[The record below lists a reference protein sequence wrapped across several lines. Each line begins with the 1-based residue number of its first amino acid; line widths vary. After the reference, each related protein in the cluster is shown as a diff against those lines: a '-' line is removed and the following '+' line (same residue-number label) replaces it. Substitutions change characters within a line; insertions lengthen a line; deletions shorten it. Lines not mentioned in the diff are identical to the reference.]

1 MKNQKGL
8 FDTRRRGLCAASVV
22 SCLVLFARHFYA
34 YGQDE
39 SAFLHGFDAVQGA
52 EGPDPMHAVEI
63 LGAPDPKGPPKTN
76 VAPKN
81 QVITEALMQSMASD
95 QSCCPWLMP
104 RRNMKPAIII
114 AITLVFCGVAIA
126 AGNTKL
132 LTADP
137 LTNLP
142 LYAAT
147 DSRLHLGNEP
157 TRLPE
162 ANVCGSKMQT
172 DFYVVYD
179 SKVDATLVW
188 YGAHLPGFKKTH
200 AYAANRSQDTFYN
213 AERTLTVSVSGS
225 SGKAD
230 ENTETYSVTYS
241 RFQPA
246 LPEKAIIGLN
256 QQKVI
261 CQ

>member
-1 MKNQKGL
+1 MGRP
-8 FDTRRRGLCAASVV
+8 T
-22 SCLVLFARHFYA
+22 FALR
-34 YGQDE
+34 
-39 SAFLHGFDAVQGA
+39 S
-52 EGPDPMHAVEI
+52 
-63 LGAPDPKGPPKTN
+63 N

-81 QVITEALMQSMASD
+81 QVITEALMQSMSSD
-95 QSCCPWLMP
+95 QSWFP
-104 RRNMKPAIII
+104 RRMQSRNIKPSIILAI
-114 AITLVFCGVAIA
+114 ALVFCFAVIA
-126 AGNTKL
+126 GGNTKL

-142 LYAAT
+142 LYPAT

-162 ANVCGSKMQT
+162 SNVCGSKMQA
-172 DFYVVYD
+172 DFYSVYE
-179 SKVDATLVW
+179 SKVNATLVW

-213 AERTLTVSVSGS
+213 SERTLAVSVTGS
-225 SGKAD
+225 SGKTD
-230 ENTETYSVTYS
+230 ENTETYSVVYS

>member
-1 MKNQKGL
+1 
-8 FDTRRRGLCAASVV
+8 
-22 SCLVLFARHFYA
+22 
-34 YGQDE
+34 
-39 SAFLHGFDAVQGA
+39 
-52 EGPDPMHAVEI
+52 
-63 LGAPDPKGPPKTN
+63 
-76 VAPKN
+76 
-81 QVITEALMQSMASD
+81 MQSMASD
-95 QSCCPWLMP
+95 QSDFPWLKP
-104 RRNMKPAIII
+104 SRNMKPSIIL
-114 AITLVFCGVAIA
+114 AITLVSCFAAIA
-126 AGNTKL
+126 GGNTKL

-142 LYAAT
+142 IYPAT

-162 ANVCGSKMQT
+162 SNVCGSKMQT
-172 DFYVVYD
+172 DFYSVYD

-213 AERTLTVSVSGS
+213 TGGTLVVSVTGS

-230 ENTETYSVTYS
+230 EDTETYSVVYA
-241 RFQPA
+241 RFQPG
-246 LPEKAIIGLN
+246 LPEKAIISFN
-256 QQKVI
+256 RQKVI

>member
-1 MKNQKGL
+1 
-8 FDTRRRGLCAASVV
+8 
-22 SCLVLFARHFYA
+22 
-34 YGQDE
+34 
-39 SAFLHGFDAVQGA
+39 
-52 EGPDPMHAVEI
+52 
-63 LGAPDPKGPPKTN
+63 
-76 VAPKN
+76 
-81 QVITEALMQSMASD
+81 
-95 QSCCPWLMP
+95 
-104 RRNMKPAIII
+104 MKPSIIL
-114 AITLVFCGVAIA
+114 AITLVFCLVAIA
-126 AGNTKL
+126 GGNTRL

-142 LYAAT
+142 LYPAT

-162 ANVCGSKMQT
+162 SNVCGSKMQA
-172 DFYVVYD
+172 DFYTIYD
-179 SKVDATLVW
+179 SKMDATLAW

-213 AERTLTVSVSGS
+213 PGGTLAVSVTGS

-230 ENTETYSVTYS
+230 ENTETYSVVYT